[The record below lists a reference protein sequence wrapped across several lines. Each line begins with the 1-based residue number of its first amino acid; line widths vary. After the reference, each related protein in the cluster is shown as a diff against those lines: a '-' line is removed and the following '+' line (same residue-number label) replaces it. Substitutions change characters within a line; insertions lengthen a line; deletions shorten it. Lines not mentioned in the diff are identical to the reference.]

1 MKPTQRFGLSVLL
14 VLAAIVLPAFAFEY
28 PLSSTSVRAA
38 YMLGSRNDDITTEF
52 LARYKHSLPM
62 PKSGPHVAVISV
74 ETPYTQIVELGQTD
88 MNKDIQGAEKEF
100 AGKDFP
106 FIVRVGVDLTD
117 TYPGPPPWN
126 PTAPGVPMPD
136 FQRDFQIQLVQG
148 KKEISAQST
157 QVYLLYSDAVSNVYQ
172 ISGAIIELRY
182 DMDKIDS
189 YDDVDVKVHTPD
201 DQEVET
207 TFGLGHLR

>member
-1 MKPTQRFGLSVLL
+1 MKPTQRFGLSAL
-14 VLAAIVLPAFAFEY
+14 VIAAIALPVFAYEY
-28 PLSSTSVRAA
+28 PLSSTSIRAA
-38 YMLGSRNDDITTEF
+38 YMLGSRNDEITTEF

-62 PKSGPHVAVISV
+62 PKTGPHVAVISV
-74 ETPYTQIVELGQTD
+74 ETPYSQIVELGQTD

-100 AGKDFP
+100 AGKEFP

-117 TYPGPPPWN
+117 TYPGPPPWS

-148 KKEISAQST
+148 KKEISAQWT
-157 QVYLLYSDAVSNVYQ
+157 QVYLLYSDAVSNIYQ

-182 DMDKIDS
+182 DSDKIDS
-189 YDDVDVKVHTPD
+189 YDDATVKVHTLD
-201 DQEVET
+201 DQDVET
-207 TFGLGHLR
+207 TFDLGHLH

>member
-1 MKPTQRFGLSVLL
+1 VKPTQRFGLSALL

-62 PKSGPHVAVISV
+62 PKSGPHLAVISV
-74 ETPYTQIVELGQTD
+74 ETPYTQIVELGQTAI
-88 MNKDIQGAEKEF
+88 NKDIQGAEKEF

-106 FIVRVGVDLTD
+106 FIARVGVDLTD
-117 TYPGPPPWN
+117 TYPGPPAWN

-148 KKEISAQST
+148 KKEISVQST
-157 QVYLLYSDAVSNVYQ
+157 QVYLLYSDAISNIYQ

-182 DMDKIDS
+182 DLDKIDS

-201 DQEVET
+201 GQEVET
-207 TFGLGHLR
+207 TFALGHLR

>member
-1 MKPTQRFGLSVLL
+1 VKPTRRFGLSVLL

-52 LARYKHSLPM
+52 LARYKHSLPI

-74 ETPYTQIVELGQTD
+74 ETPYTQIVELGQTAI
-88 MNKDIQGAEKEF
+88 NKDIQGAEREF

-106 FIVRVGVDLTD
+106 FIARVGVDLTD

-148 KKEISAQST
+148 KKEISVQST
-157 QVYLLYSDAVSNVYQ
+157 QVYLLYSDTISNIYQ

-201 DQEVET
+201 GQEVET
-207 TFGLGHLR
+207 TFALGHLR

>member
-1 MKPTQRFGLSVLL
+1 MKPTQRFGLSAL
-14 VLAAIVLPAFAFEY
+14 VVAAIALPIFAYEY
-28 PLSSTSVRAA
+28 PLSSTSIRAA
-38 YMLGSRNDDITTEF
+38 YMLGSRNDEITTEF

-62 PKSGPHVAVISV
+62 PKTGPHVAVISV
-74 ETPYTQIVELGQTD
+74 ETPYSQIVELGQTD

-100 AGKDFP
+100 AGKEFP

-126 PTAPGVPMPD
+126 ATAPGVPMPD

-157 QVYLLYSDAVSNVYQ
+157 QVYLLYSDAVSNIYQ

-182 DMDKIDS
+182 DSDKIDS
-189 YDDVDVKVHTPD
+189 YDDATVKVHTPD

-207 TFGLGHLR
+207 TFDLGHLH